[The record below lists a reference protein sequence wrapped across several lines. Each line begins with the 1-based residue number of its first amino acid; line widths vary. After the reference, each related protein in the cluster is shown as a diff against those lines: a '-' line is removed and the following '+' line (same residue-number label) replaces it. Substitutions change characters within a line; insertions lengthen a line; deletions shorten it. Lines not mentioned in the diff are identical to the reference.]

1 MFKPRF
7 QKRSSVQRF
16 KPRLKNAALGYI
28 GKNKNKKIIGWVYSR
43 VFKNVA

>member
-1 MFKPRF
+1 MFKPHF

-28 GKNKNKKIIGWVYSR
+28 EKKKINWTGL
-43 VFKNVA
+43 